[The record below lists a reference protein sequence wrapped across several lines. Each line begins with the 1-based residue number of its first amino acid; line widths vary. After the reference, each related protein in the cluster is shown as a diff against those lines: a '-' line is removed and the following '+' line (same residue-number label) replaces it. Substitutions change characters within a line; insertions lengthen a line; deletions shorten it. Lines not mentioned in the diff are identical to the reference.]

1 MNGLDRI
8 HSENEAAV
16 LNEFTRRCNNIIANG
31 GSYIA
36 RKDALGNVDHTQGIS
51 SFETAAALK
60 ANVLATIPVHAIND
74 YHLVYGRN

>member
-16 LNEFTRRCNNIIANG
+16 LNEFNRKCQNIIANG

-36 RKDALGNVDHTQGIS
+36 RKDALGNVDHTAPVV
-51 SFETAAALK
+51 SFETAASLK
-60 ANVLATIPVHAIND
+60 AHALASIPVHAIND